1 MSFSLSA
8 PPRVKLGA
16 EAGHRKSAESFSR
29 NCALFWDQACSCP
42 VVPDGRAE
50 SAPSAGFDGSRIG
63 SSQPICAARRV
74 TPAIKALCVALRS
87 PLLMRSGAHNQL
99 KDWPSHPILL
109 AFLPHHSLRASLHQ
123 CISSLPAF
131 KYPHSSQHD
140 ITHFP
145 LATGHL
151 HLVSSN
157 TSGGFRATAALPPH
171 HHCSPESEVGA
182 RSPEAPPTRRQHRRL
197 LALQT
202 LFRTDPKRIRSSCA
216 RKLGFDQPS
225 LPAFRHAT

>member
-1 MSFSLSA
+1 MEEPNPRLLLALTVHVSAQVDQSA
-8 PPRVKLGA
+8 PLCCFG
-16 EAGHRKSAESFSR
+16 G
-29 NCALFWDQACSCP
+29 
-42 VVPDGRAE
+42 
-50 SAPSAGFDGSRIG
+50 
-63 SSQPICAARRV
+63 V
-74 TPAIKALCVALRS
+74 TPAIKPLRVCA
-87 PLLMRSGAHNQL
+87 PLLIRAHNQL
-99 KDWPSHPILL
+99 KAWPSHPILL

-123 CISSLPAF
+123 CIPSLPAF
-131 KYPHSSQHD
+131 TYPHSSRHD

-157 TSGGFRATAALPPH
+157 TCGGFRATAALPPR
-171 HHCSPESEVGA
+171 HHCSLESEVGA
-182 RSPEAPPTRRQHRRL
+182 RSPEAPPNRRQRRRL

>member
-1 MSFSLSA
+1 MEEPNPRLLLALTVHVSAQVDQSA
-8 PPRVKLGA
+8 PLCCFG
-16 EAGHRKSAESFSR
+16 G
-29 NCALFWDQACSCP
+29 
-42 VVPDGRAE
+42 
-50 SAPSAGFDGSRIG
+50 
-63 SSQPICAARRV
+63 V
-74 TPAIKALCVALRS
+74 TPAIKPLRVCA

-99 KDWPSHPILL
+99 KAWPSHPILL

-123 CISSLPAF
+123 CIPSLPAF
-131 KYPHSSQHD
+131 TYPHSSRHD

-157 TSGGFRATAALPPH
+157 TCGGFRATAALPPH

-182 RSPEAPPTRRQHRRL
+182 RSPEAPPNRRQHRRL